1 MSPPGTL
8 FQHSPQKEHKSLT
21 IEAVSDIYG
30 TRYILHHFA
39 HIGSFYQEIYYLLS
53 QNSFHFHDLYTFV
66 KIFCRSDLGMK
77 SDFLQL
83 GFSVECTGW
92 TDNMLSMKSKIGVL
106 PSTKYLIKIPDNT
119 QLNRMPI
126 PKAEADPDPNRFI
139 TFGYTRS
146 VLDPK
151 LKTPS
156 RQPLQCR
163 ACMEPTN
170 CVVSKKHMQQ
180 TWASQAKD
188 ILHVV
193 SALYLR
199 MCWNQKPFCDV
210 TIEAMN
216 WRKHM

>member
-1 MSPPGTL
+1 
-8 FQHSPQKEHKSLT
+8 
-21 IEAVSDIYG
+21 
-30 TRYILHHFA
+30 
-39 HIGSFYQEIYYLLS
+39 
-53 QNSFHFHDLYTFV
+53 
-66 KIFCRSDLGMK
+66 MK

-156 RQPLQCR
+156 RHPLQCR
-163 ACMEPTN
+163 ACN
-170 CVVSKKHMQQ
+170 CIEAMNCAVSKKHMQQ
-180 TWASQAKD
+180 TWVSQAKD

-199 MCWNQKPFCDV
+199 NCGIRNPSVTWPYRQWTEGSTCSKCDFIPQKVQKIKKPSLTWPM
-210 TIEAMN
+210 TIQAMN
-216 WRKHM
+216 CAVSGKQQMWVSQALDVYCCVLSWCMLFVVK